1 MDNNKIRVKLKGFD
15 VQILDKSA
23 QKIIDAAVSSGA
35 KASGPIPLP
44 TKIKKY
50 TVNTSPHVDKR
61 SMESFEMRIHK
72 SIIDILSPTSKTIDA
87 LTRLQLPVGEGIEI
101 K

>member
-72 SIIDILSPTSKTIDA
+72 RLIDILQPTGKTIDI
-87 LTRLQLPVGEGIEI
+87 LTHLQLPVGVGIEI